1 MDNRTLMITKKNEIY
16 LIDILNMKTK
26 RKFKFINVENE
37 IKSLYK
43 KEKDIYLNYGN
54 YLYTIK
60 YNKYNLEIL
69 TIIRKSQF

>member
-1 MDNRTLMITKKNEIY
+1 MITKKNEIY

>member
-16 LIDILNMKTK
+16 LIDILKMKTK